1 MLEIFIDL
9 SAAFD
14 TVSHFNLLQKLNSRG
29 ICEVANDP
37 LKSYLTNGVQQV
49 SVNGADMEQVSFRVP
64 HESVLGSLLFLLYI
78 NGLKF

>member
-14 TVSHFNLLQKLNSRG
+14 TFSHFNLLQKLNSRG
-29 ICEVANDP
+29 IYEVANDP
-37 LKSYLTNGVQQV
+37 LKSYLTNGVRQV
-49 SVNGADMEQVSFRVP
+49 SVNGTDMEQVNLRVP
-64 HESVLGSLLFLLYI
+64 HESILGSLLFLLYI